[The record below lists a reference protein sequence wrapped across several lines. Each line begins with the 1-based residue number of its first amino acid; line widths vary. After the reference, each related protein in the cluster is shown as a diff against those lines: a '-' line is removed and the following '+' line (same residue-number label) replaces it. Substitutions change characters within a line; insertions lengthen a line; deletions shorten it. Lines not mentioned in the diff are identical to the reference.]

1 MLVFIPRS
9 ASLHFF
15 NGLRYNPRLK
25 QKFVSLVENTT
36 WVIAMKGFRS
46 GFDHFSF
53 FLHCALLMLVSIRTT
68 VAQWIVMFVY
78 QSVFIVRN
86 VEEKEAMV

>member
-53 FLHCALLMLVSIRTT
+53 SYIVLYSCLCLYGLLLVGSK
-68 VAQWIVMFVY
+68 W
-78 QSVFIVRN
+78 
-86 VEEKEAMV
+86 